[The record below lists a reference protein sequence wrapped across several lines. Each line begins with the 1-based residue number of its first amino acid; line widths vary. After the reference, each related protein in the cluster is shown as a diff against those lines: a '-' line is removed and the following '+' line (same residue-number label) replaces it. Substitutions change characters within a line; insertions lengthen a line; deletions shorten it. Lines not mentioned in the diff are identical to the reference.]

1 MAFTSHSAVSIGTSG
16 IAGGRL
22 AFASGQLILWNF
34 AYAALTGPAACAWPA
49 RAAPALAQLVPML
62 TSRRRPVV
70 VALPAGAVLTKWV
83 PTLPGA
89 ASLRSAELVRQAE
102 QMAHLSSEEIEW
114 SATILESPARSSE
127 TAALLAVVRRA
138 EVAGLQAQLTTAGL
152 APSGFTVA
160 GLALGRA
167 FRHSYPEETAPVVV
181 AAIEDD
187 LVQLVF
193 LDGAR
198 RQLRTV
204 RLATSSGDVAEL
216 ATELVRALALQRH
229 QAFQAPPQVLYLLEH
244 SGTAPTARVES
255 LARELG
261 LRVERFD
268 PLRRVTLAQG
278 LDPAGVRQHPVA
290 LATLVGLGVGQPGD
304 LDLRPCAIRIAERQR
319 RRWIR
324 ALTVMTLLALGPWLG
339 AGVYAWKAQAAA
351 LHVREL
357 ECRLP
362 ALRESAAHRA
372 TEQARSELLRTELAA
387 AQRAAEARTQWAAW
401 LAELERQLAVV
412 GDTWLDEMKLL
423 PVETSPQ
430 RVATLRL
437 AVEGRLLDRQNPQ
450 QTASPAAQARAQAV
464 LARLATTP
472 GVVAVDDPHFDAS
485 QPGVMKLGCT
495 LVFRPAEPSRSA
507 LP

>member
-16 IAGGRL
+16 VAGGRL
-22 AFASGQLILWNF
+22 VFASGQLILRHF
-34 AYAALTGPAACAWPA
+34 IYAALTGPAACAWPE
-49 RAAPALAQLVPML
+49 RAAPTLAQLAPL
-62 TSRRRPVV
+62 LASRRRPVA
-70 VALPAGAVLTKWV
+70 VALPAVAVLTKWV
-83 PTLPGA
+83 PALPGA

-102 QMAHLSSEEIEW
+102 QMAHLPSAEIEW
-114 SATILESPARSSE
+114 AATIFAPPARSAE

-138 EVAGLQAQLTTAGL
+138 EVAELQAQLTMAGL
-152 APSGFTVA
+152 APAGFTVA

-193 LDGAR
+193 LDGER

-204 RLATSSGDVAEL
+204 RLATSSGDVAAL

-244 SGTAPTARVES
+244 TETAAAARAEP

-268 PLRRVTLAQG
+268 PLRRVTLAPA
-278 LDPAGVRQHPVA
+278 LDPVSVRQHPVA
-290 LATLVGLGVGQPGD
+290 VATLVGLGLGQPGD
-304 LDLRPCAIRIAERQR
+304 MDLRPTAIRAAERQR
-319 RRWIR
+319 RQWSRV
-324 ALTVMTLLALGPWLG
+324 LTMMALLALGPWLG
-339 AGVYAWKAQAAA
+339 AGAYAWKAQVATR
-351 LHVREL
+351 HVREL

-372 TEQARSELLRTELAA
+372 TEQARIELLRTELAA
-387 AQRAAEARTQWAAW
+387 AQRLAEARTQWAAW

-412 GDTWLDEMKLL
+412 GDTWLDALKLL
-423 PVETSPQ
+423 PAETSPQ
-430 RVATLRL
+430 RAATLRL
-437 AVEGRLLDRQNPQ
+437 AVEGRLLDRQNPR